1 MFELKAVCFGPKILC
16 RSIRKTLVKILTDDT
31 TATHGIK
38 NMGSCKFVSCDNEM
52 RKIWEWAVKRGNFIT
67 AAHIP
72 DVLNKCKTKG

>member
-52 RKIWEWAVKRGNFIT
+52 RKIWE
-67 AAHIP
+67 
-72 DVLNKCKTKG
+72 